1 MRPLVLIG
9 ALVFAATGGWWVGGF
24 VDMTNADKGV
34 QPQYD
39 HAVAYYLASVGV
51 PPNSEEYFMFDLNS
65 GKDANEQAQEMAEA
79 FITANKEKKSL
90 GVIGDNAE
98 HNLQVLK
105 QAVKQSDGG
114 ELQNLRIVVVGPKNM
129 QKNFRK
135 TVAPLNSS
143 IKYLIYP

>member
-9 ALVFAATGGWWVGGF
+9 ALVFAAAGGWWAGGF

-39 HAVAYYLASVGV
+39 HAVAYYLASVGI

-65 GKDANEQAQEMAEA
+65 GKDASEQAKEMAKA

-90 GVIGDNAE
+90 GVIGDDAE
-98 HNLQVLK
+98 HNLQVLQ
-105 QAVKQSDGG
+105 QAVTQSGG
-114 ELQNLRIVVVGPKNM
+114 NDFPELRIVVVGPKNM
-129 QKNFRK
+129 QQRVRE

-143 IKYLIYP
+143 MQYLIYP